1 MNIISTEDFSPSKW
15 EGEKK
20 GGEYIDTF
28 RHFTFTSK
36 WLGNQMARNV
46 KSQLTLKDKI
56 IEYTANE
63 KYGIG
68 IFFR

>member
-1 MNIISTEDFSPSKW
+1 
-15 EGEKK
+15 
-20 GGEYIDTF
+20 
-28 RHFTFTSK
+28 
-36 WLGNQMARNV
+36 MARNV